1 MNAGPYQHSEL
12 PEGHPEKKE
21 RKKGRWWKRALLWF
35 CLLPIILLLFFC
47 TTGIRLDPLLPLFD
61 GQLQTLPCKINRPIL
76 WVKCSLGRLSL
87 IARVRGLKAF
97 HEDSKPAVELGFLE
111 VTLPF
116 ENLLEKK
123 FLPDRLEIN
132 GLRLALRKT
141 TDGKLELFPISD
153 KSYTETQPWST
164 PEIPSF
170 LQPLEELPF
179 KAILSNLQVTV
190 THQDNV
196 QHTIVPNASIETSYS
211 SAKDSLHFDLQ
222 LTHPVQQRTTTI
234 SFMGSWNLSDDS
246 IHARTEYAQV
256 ALEEWMPH
264 LLPAGLPFAL
274 KGALDGHLAFA
285 LNLQTLQ
292 PREVDYSLGLD
303 GLEVTADDWL
313 TAPLAFAPFTLSGN
327 VSFGNTLRAEFN
339 ATPLK
344 AGPLELEFSPW
355 VVEQNDRVNVH
366 GEVRLHKLAAVSI
379 LDLVQPN
386 RLASIPADSMA
397 LLRLDG
403 TVPVIEHLGIKWSVS
418 ALLNKDYS
426 IQDVAGSVNLGMD
439 VMLKEER
446 ILPELTA
453 TYTQTGQASAKV
465 SVEAKLLQPI
475 VPARWSFLV
484 AEHKVRLDCINLPL
498 SFTMQTTAS
507 VNTAADSLPEIES
520 LTVSVSGGPGELL
533 PLPEL
538 SNDWVAPLKIDRLA
552 FDLKSSDDLKRTEV
566 IQGIIQLDEPS
577 LDFSGTTLTCSASP
591 LLGIPQ
597 SFSLKGNL
605 EVTQVSLPWVC
616 GLISEAHRSKLPL
629 TTEEIASFTL
639 KSFSLKTDTTAT
651 LFADKQPTVSGTIR
665 NTTTLGLG
673 ETDWVWDAQAEMD
686 AANGIT
692 ARFSTQPL
700 KLSQIKLPLMERFG
714 VQPDTVHADFSL
726 SGEAKLDS
734 TGKPLSA
741 SGSLA
746 LSNGQVSFPP
756 YLAQPFQWSSLSAKG
771 SMDFT
776 SGIFPLLEA
785 NLDSPLVS
793 ASFTMKDTALADDS
807 ISTSLTFQSK
817 LPSLSKL
824 ISGLSPNIIPQS
836 GIDIGSLQPNGSAET
851 NLSLT
856 YNGSIKK
863 LEPEGMADLK
873 GSLALNNVSIV
884 WPSDL
889 PIGFDLFRV
898 ELKEDSLLWSL
909 ANAQIDRAATLHAKG
924 NLNELLGENPRI
936 TAEAKGAIDVSQAP
950 TLIQKLPSQN
960 LPTDLIKSAGGT
972 ITLHLEGNASLPT
985 YSVISSL
992 LEKAALTPDLV
1003 NWPQE
1008 TKQLLSSIERDFTAS
1023 ATIDAKSVSLPAL
1036 NEKLQGITF
1045 TPINATVRFDGN
1057 PVALS
1062 LSASANLDNLT
1073 IESYAKGSIQGGAS
1087 AKLTKTGTLQAE
1099 IYTSLDDFSIA
1110 LPSLGLG
1117 KAQGVPAHFRFT
1129 AKLDVASPFIPYFV
1143 NAPKQKSAQLS
1154 RLDFDVNYLFLLGG
1168 DFSGNLLF
1176 TPNLT
1181 GDFWG
1186 ARRLQLNEIDLGNT
1200 HFDLEA
1206 KVVPDH
1212 GVEARLDGSLFDL
1225 QELLTIGTPVVYKMM
1240 LESPPQAPA
1249 KTQETAAFPPEL
1261 ALLGK
1266 TINAAIHFDQIRFT
1280 PSKQLTDFTGAFELR
1295 GLKPYQADLSA
1306 VESDRNL
1313 FALRIEPP
1321 KTGLHDISLI
1331 IPDCIAL
1338 ADIMLSPLEQLRF
1351 DDTELQSKIN
1361 ALVAVPDSFKGGVL
1375 QMQGKSTLGQ
1385 SAGTLYDGNLRIDDL
1400 YLTTA
1405 PKILRILA
1413 QRTLKPI
1420 TEQKAF
1426 NIFNVEKIVIDSN
1439 RYLIRNFRVEG
1450 PLTLNVKEAL
1460 YSVPDELMTAEGD
1473 HALVNFWVKW
1483 PTDKPFGVA
1492 YIDLENKLI
1501 RALGTDISEFG
1512 DMGDF

>member
-1 MNAGPYQHSEL
+1 M
-12 PEGHPEKKE
+12 EKK
-21 RKKGRWWKRALLWF
+21 L
-35 CLLPIILLLFFC
+35 
-47 TTGIRLDPLLPLFD
+47 
-61 GQLQTLPCKINRPIL
+61 
-76 WVKCSLGRLSL
+76 
-87 IARVRGLKAF
+87 
-97 HEDSKPAVELGFLE
+97 
-111 VTLPF
+111 
-116 ENLLEKK
+116 
-123 FLPDRLEIN
+123 LPDRLEID

-141 TDGKLELFPISD
+141 TDGKLELFPMPQ
-153 KSYTETQPWST
+153 KATAEAQPWST
-164 PEIPSF
+164 PDIPSF

-179 KAILSNLQVTV
+179 KASLSNLQVTV
-190 THQDNV
+190 THQDDA
-196 QHTIVPNASIETSYS
+196 QHTIVPNASIETSYG
-211 SAKDSLHFDLQ
+211 SAKDSLHLDLQ

-234 SFMGSWNLSDDS
+234 SFTGSWNLSDDS
-246 IHARTEYAQV
+246 IRARTEYTQV

-264 LLPAGLPFAL
+264 LLPADLPFAL

-344 AGPLELEFSPW
+344 AGPLALEFSPW

-366 GEVRLHKLAAVSI
+366 GEIRLHKLAAVSI

-403 TVPVIEHLGIKWSVS
+403 TGPVIERLGAKWSVS

-446 ILPELTA
+446 ILPELSA
-453 TYTQTGQASAKV
+453 TYTQTGQAKAKV
-465 SVEAKLLQPI
+465 NVEAKLLQPI

-484 AEHKVRLDCINLPL
+484 AEHKARLDCINLPL
-498 SFTMQTTAS
+498 SFTMQTMAS

-520 LTVSVSGGPGELL
+520 LTISVSGGPGELL

-538 SNDWVAPLKIDRLA
+538 SKDWVAPLKIHRLA
-552 FDLKSSDDLKRTEV
+552 FDLKSSDHLKRTEV
-566 IQGIIQLDEPS
+566 IQGIVQLDEPS
-577 LDFSGTTLTCSASP
+577 LDFSGTTLICSASP

-597 SFSLKGNL
+597 SVSLKGNL

-629 TTEEIASFTL
+629 TAEEIASF
-639 KSFSLKTDTTAT
+639 SLKQFALTADTIAT
-651 LFADKQPTVSGTIR
+651 LHADKQPSVSGTIR
-665 NTTTLGLG
+665 TTTTLGLG
-673 ETDWVWDAQAEMD
+673 NSNWVWEASAEM
-686 AANGIT
+686 AATEIT
-692 ARFSTQPL
+692 TQFTSQPL
-700 KLSQIKLPLMERFG
+700 SLGQISLPMLERFG
-714 VQPDTVHADFSL
+714 VPNNSIHANLAL
-726 SGEAKLDS
+726 SGEAKLDN

-741 SGSLA
+741 SGTLSL
-746 LSNGQVSFPP
+746 NDGQFAYPQ
-756 YLAQPFQWSSLSAKG
+756 YLAQPFRWNSLSAKG
-771 SMDFT
+771 SIDFKT
-776 SGIFPLLEA
+776 GNFPLLEA
-785 NLDSPLVS
+785 NLDSPFVS

-807 ISTSLTFQSK
+807 ISTSLIFQSK

-836 GIDIGSLQPNGSAET
+836 GIDVGSLQPNGSAES

-863 LEPEGMADLK
+863 LEPEGVADLK

-889 PIGFDLFRV
+889 PIGFDSFRV
-898 ELKEDSLLWSL
+898 ELKEDSLFWSL
-909 ANAQIDRAATLHAKG
+909 ANAQIDRAATLYAKG
-924 NLNELLGENPRI
+924 SLNELLGENPRI
-936 TAEAKGAIDVSQAP
+936 TAEAKGAIDVSQVPNLA
-950 TLIQKLPSQN
+950 QKLPLQN
-960 LPTDLIKSAGGT
+960 LPTDIIKAASGT
-972 ITLHLEGNASLPT
+972 IALHFEGNASLPT
-985 YSVISSL
+985 YTAISSL
-992 LEKAALTPDLV
+992 LEKAALTADSV

-1008 TKQLLSSIERDFTAS
+1008 TKQLLSFIERDFTAS

-1057 PVALS
+1057 TEALS
-1062 LSASANLDNLT
+1062 LSSSANLDNLT

-1110 LPSLGLG
+1110 LPALGLG

-1129 AKLDVASPFIPYFV
+1129 AKLDNASPFIPYFV
-1143 NAPKQKSAQLS
+1143 NASQQKSDQLS

-1225 QELLTIGTPVVYKMM
+1225 QELLTIGAPVVYKMM

-1249 KTQETAAFPPEL
+1249 KTQETAAFSPEL

-1280 PSKQLTDFTGAFELR
+1280 PAKQLTDFTGAFELR